1 MPQLL
6 AGVAKIVITPPVGI
20 DLTGFGNRSGP
31 STSVHDDLRAAA
43 LYLESNVPLLIMT
56 CDLIGLDDA
65 SVAEIRAGIAK
76 QTGLPVGNIMI
87 GCSHTH
93 SGPATPCLNYLGK
106 VDGAYFSVLKRKLI
120 GLGRMAFD
128 SRQPAVLGHLREPVA
143 IGANRR
149 KMVSGQM
156 KMTPND
162 AGAIAAWVDVVAVD
176 TRDGQPLARYFV
188 NATHAV
194 TVSGLEIS
202 GDWPGYAQ
210 RLVERIYGDGCVA
223 LFGQGCCGNI
233 NSDPRG
239 TFEIAERQGRVMAGA
254 VIKAAEYCAK
264 CPEVTLGAASEVLAL
279 PCFDP
284 PTLEAAEGHVAQARQ
299 QAADPANNY
308 GSQMMADG
316 NLQWAE
322 RVLALAQAGATGLT
336 RSCEVQAFR
345 LGEFGLVGLPGEVF
359 VEYAL
364 NIDAHAGYQQ
374 TATMAYANG
383 NIGYIPDARAYPD
396 GGYEVDHAI
405 RFYGDTMLA
414 PESEKLILD
423 SALGLLKQLH

>member
-31 STSVHDDLRAAA
+31 ASSVHDDLRAAA

-56 CDLIGLDDA
+56 SDLIGLDDA
-65 SVAEIRAGIAK
+65 SVAEIRAGIAE
-76 QTGLPVGNIMI
+76 QMPIPAANIMI

-106 VDGAYFSVLKRKLI
+106 VDRDYFTILKHKLI
-120 GLGRMAFD
+120 GLGKLAFNN
-128 SRQPAVLGHLREPVA
+128 RQPAALGHLREPVS

-149 KMVSGQM
+149 KLVDGQM
-156 KMTPND
+156 QMIPND

-176 TRDGQPLARYFV
+176 TMAGLPLARYFV

-194 TVSGLEIS
+194 TVSGLELS
-202 GDWPGYAQ
+202 ADWPGYAQ
-210 RLVERIYGDGCVA
+210 RIVERIYGDGCIA

-239 TFEIAERQGRVMAGA
+239 TFEIAERQGRIMAGA
-254 VIKAAEYCAK
+254 VVKAAEYCTK
-264 CPEVTLGAASEVLAL
+264 YPEVTLGAASEVLPL

-284 PTLEAAEGHVAQARQ
+284 PSVEAAEALVAQARQ

-308 GSQMMADG
+308 GVQMMADG
-316 NLQWAE
+316 NLEWTE
-322 RVLALAQAGATGLT
+322 RIVALAQAGATGLT
-336 RSCEVQAFR
+336 RNCEVQAFR

-374 TATMAYANG
+374 TATMAYTNG
-383 NIGYIPDARAYPD
+383 NIGYIPDAQAYPD
-396 GGYEVDHAI
+396 GGYEVEHAI
-405 RFYGDTMLA
+405 RFYGDTMLT

-423 SALGLLKQLH
+423 SALGLLQQLH